1 MRSNDLLLNKYDS
14 DKIEYLKYYDPIFEP
29 WLEKRVD
36 ILELG
41 IFKGGSLLLWKDYFP
56 KGNIV
61 GVDINLP
68 TNFPPIDRIRIFKGY
83 QDDPAFLTSVANQ
96 TAPYGYD
103 FIIDDASHIGELSKK
118 SFWYLFDNH
127 LKPGGIYAIEDWG
140 TGYWNEWPDG
150 SPLDIT
156 SEYSQTKQVSKDP
169 FPCHSYGMVGFI
181 KQLIDEQGASDVTKY
196 DLHRRKSK
204 FEHMIITPY
213 IVFVKKESN
222 RKNYF

>member
-150 SPLDIT
+150 SP
-156 SEYSQTKQVSKDP
+156 
-169 FPCHSYGMVGFI
+169 
-181 KQLIDEQGASDVTKY
+181 
-196 DLHRRKSK
+196 
-204 FEHMIITPY
+204 
-213 IVFVKKESN
+213 N
-222 RKNYF
+222 